1 MLLLAAKTVRKAW
14 IMLLLVFALPACAPT
29 PPPLPTATAL
39 KVGVLTPYLPPT
51 LTLTPTLALTL
62 PAPTETMAPTPT
74 PFTYTVKKG
83 DTMGGI
89 AFNYGLSLEQLL
101 AANPTVQPRMLS
113 VGTVLIIPLEG
124 ELPTAAPQPTSLPLQ
139 TAPLQCY
146 SQAGG
151 GIWCFLLVTNDQ
163 AQTVESLSVTISLA
177 STAGENLGSQPAST
191 LLDLLRPGE
200 TLPLVA
206 YFPAPVAGEVLPQV
220 GPLSALPV
228 PEEDTRYLSVSF
240 QPAETSISA
249 DGLSAHVTGQVI
261 LPQEDPAA
269 EAIWLAGVAYDAQNR
284 VVGVRKWEIVSPC
297 SSAAQEAGT
306 PQPEA
311 GCSQLPFEG
320 EIYSLGPAIERVEI
334 FVEARP

>member
-1 MLLLAAKTVRKAW
+1 MLLLAFKIIRKTW
-14 IMLLLVFALPACAPT
+14 ILLLLVFALPACAPT
-29 PPPLPTATAL
+29 PAALPTSTAL
-39 KVGVLTPYLPPT
+39 RAGALTPYLPPT
-51 LTLTPTLALTL
+51 LTLTPTLAVTL
-62 PAPTETMAPTPT
+62 PAPTETPAPTPT

-89 AFNYGLSLEQLL
+89 AFNYGLSLDQLL

-124 ELPTAAPQPTSLPLQ
+124 ELPTAVPQPTSLPLP
-139 TAPLQCY
+139 TAAPLCY
-146 SQAGG
+146 SQADGG
-151 GIWCFLLVTNDQ
+151 MWCFLPVTNDQ
-163 AQTVESLSVTISLA
+163 AQAVESLTATISLVSA
-177 STAGENLGSQPAST
+177 FGENLGSQPASA

-206 YFPAPVAGEVLPQV
+206 YFPAPIAGEVIPQV

-228 PEEDTRYLSVSF
+228 PEGDSRYLPASF
-240 QPAETSISA
+240 QPTATTLSA
-249 DGLSAHVTGQVI
+249 DGLSAHMTGEVI
-261 LPQEDPAA
+261 LPQGDPAA
-269 EAIWLAGVAYDAQNR
+269 EAIWLAGVAFDAQDR
-284 VVGVRKWEIVSPC
+284 VIGARKWEMVSPC

-311 GCSQLPFEG
+311 GCSQLRFEG
-320 EIYSLGPAIERVEI
+320 DIYSLGPAIKRVEI